1 MSSKRK
7 PKTSG
12 SPSSS
17 ERVLVDTSVL
27 VEYSRTKRLELL
39 GNSYLSTIS
48 LIEFLR
54 YYKVEERRRRLKTL
68 LEDIFQIV
76 NIDNDIIL
84 TYCRLYKKLKE
95 EGEPIEDADLL
106 IASIA
111 IAKDLILYTLNLKHF
126 ERLSKFGLKFLTKDS

>member
-1 MSSKRK
+1 MNSKRK
-7 PKTSG
+7 PKASG

-27 VEYSRTKRLELL
+27 VEYSRNKKLELL
-39 GNSYLSTIS
+39 GNSYLSAIS
-48 LIEFLR
+48 LVEFLR
-54 YYKVEERRRRLKTL
+54 YYRVEERRRRLKNL

-76 NIDNDIIL
+76 SIDNDVIL
-84 TYCRLYKKLKE
+84 TYCKLYNTLKE
-95 EGEPIEDADLL
+95 KGEPIEDADLL

-126 ERLSKFGLKFLTKDS
+126 ERLSEFGLRILT